1 MIGDTR
7 NFKFRGVA
15 PRAIAQVFAEIGE
28 HPEKEFSVG
37 VSYMEIYNE
46 RCA

>member
-7 NFKFRGVA
+7 NFKFRRIA
-15 PRAIAQVFAEIGE
+15 PRAIAQVFAEIAE
-28 HPEKEFSVG
+28 HPEKEYTVS

-46 RCA
+46 R